1 MDFNDLAAQLPDLET
16 FLASFTSCFPRHE
29 VRTNASRYMRGLL
42 ADVQR
47 KNGWQ
52 LAEEVGL
59 SDPHRL
65 QRLLNEAKWDDAG
78 VRRQMRQVTIAQI
91 GYDPGVGVLDE
102 SGFMKWG
109 QKSAG
114 VARQYCG
121 RLGKVDN
128 CQVGVYLAYVAPTGA
143 AFLDAQ
149 LYLPKAWTDD
159 RDRCQAAKIPDEV
172 VFQTKPE
179 MAQAMLENAWAEGIT
194 MQWVTGDTLYGNSP
208 GLRHSIHAHQR
219 YYVMEIG
226 QHHRVTLASG
236 QQIKLSD
243 IPEVLADADW
253 ERLCFRLGEKGI
265 LADDWQRQR
274 VMLEADADVIG
285 EQWLIIR
292 RSGKQQAGYR
302 FYLCNAPLDT
312 SLDNMVAVIH
322 ARHRIEDLFGEAKG
336 EVGMADYE
344 VRHWHAWHRHMT
356 LVMLAHTWLKLIQ
369 HRQREKK
376 STAIRVSCEP
386 GGTTADG

>member
-1 MDFNDLAAQLPDLET
+1 MELRHLASQIADLET
-16 FLASFTSCFPRHE
+16 FLASFASCFPRRE
-29 VRTNASRYMRGLL
+29 VRTTASRYVRGLL

-59 SDPHRL
+59 SDPHAL
-65 QRLLNEAKWDDAG
+65 QRLLNEAKWDDAS

-102 SGFMKWG
+102 SGFVKWG

-159 RDRCQAAKIPDEV
+159 RERCQAAKIPDEV
-172 VFQTKPE
+172 DFQTKPE
-179 MAQAMLENAWAEGIT
+179 IAQVMLENAWTEGIA
-194 MQWVTGDTLYGNSP
+194 MQWVTGDTLYGNAP

-236 QQIKLSD
+236 QPIKLSD
-243 IPEVLADADW
+243 MPEVLADADW

-265 LADDWQRQR
+265 LADDWQRQQ
-274 VMLEADADVIG
+274 VILEADADVIG
-285 EQWLIIR
+285 EQWLLVR
-292 RSGKQQAGYR
+292 RSGKQQPTYR
-302 FYLCNAPLDT
+302 FYLSNAPLDT
-312 SLDNMVAVIH
+312 SLDDMVAVSH
-322 ARHRIEDLFGEAKG
+322 SRHRIEDLFREAKS

-344 VRHWHAWHRHMT
+344 VRHWHGWHRHMT
-356 LVMLAHTWLKLIQ
+356 LVMLAHTWLKLVQ
-369 HRQREKK
+369 HREREKK
-376 STAIRVSCEP
+376 STAIRVPCEL
-386 GGTTADG
+386 GRIAAHG

>member
-1 MDFNDLAAQLPDLET
+1 MDLKHLAFQIPDMET
-16 FLASFTSCFPRHE
+16 FLASFASCFARHE
-29 VRTNASRYMRGLL
+29 VRTNASRYVRGLL

-78 VRRQMRQVTIAQI
+78 VRRQMRQVTIAPI

-102 SGFMKWG
+102 SGFVKWG

-128 CQVGVYLAYVAPTGA
+128 CQVGVYLAYVASTGA

-149 LYLPKAWTDD
+149 LYLPRVWADD

-172 VFQTKPE
+172 GFQTKPE
-179 MAQAMLENAWAEGIT
+179 IAQTMLENAWAEGIP

-208 GLRHSIHAHQR
+208 GLRHNMHVHQR

-226 QHHRVTLASG
+226 QHHRVTLTSG
-236 QQIKLSD
+236 QQTKLSD
-243 IPEVLADADW
+243 LPDTLASANW

-274 VMLEADADVIG
+274 VMLAADTDVIG
-285 EQWLIIR
+285 EQWLLVR
-292 RSGKQQAGYR
+292 RSGTQQVTYR
-302 FYLCNAPLDT
+302 FYLSNAPLDT
-312 SLDNMVAVIH
+312 SLDDMVAVIH
-322 ARHRIEDLFGEAKG
+322 SRHLIEDLFGEAKS

-344 VRHWHAWHRHMT
+344 VRHWHGWHRHMT
-356 LVMLAHTWLKLIQ
+356 LVMLAHTWLKLVQ
-369 HRQREKK
+369 HHEREKK
-376 STAIRVSCEP
+376 ATAIRVPCEP
-386 GGTTADG
+386 GRIAADG